1 MTLNDELLRVGA
13 AGRLDDLRRESL
25 KRQHL
30 RESTGTG
37 GAPRQGPTGMRGFLL
52 IWAGQA
58 ASYLSSAAVAF
69 GLTIFAWQETGQ
81 ATALAL
87 VGFFSFVPTLLVSPF
102 AGVLVDRFS
111 RKRVMLLSDAGSA
124 LATLVTLLLYNAGA
138 LEVWHLYLLG
148 AWGGLVGAFQ
158 LPAFLAAIAT
168 LLPKKQYA
176 RANGMWSLLNALAN
190 IGGPP
195 LAGVLLAFSG
205 LRTLL
210 VLDLVTFGLAVLT
223 LLPVYVPS
231 PNKDDPEDDEPTRF
245 WDEVTYGFRYIASRR
260 SVLGLTLT
268 FTSINFFGMVGFTVL
283 SAMILARTGNNE
295 VILGG
300 VQSALGLGGLVGG
313 LFISVWGG
321 PKRKVYGVL
330 LGVMGGSVAIVGL
343 GVGQSFPTWAAAAFT
358 AFFFFPMLDAFSG
371 AIYQR
376 KVAPHLQGKFFS
388 AARVISHTGTTLA
401 YLIAG
406 PLADGVFEPAMRT
419 DGPLAGT
426 FGWLVGTGEGAG
438 MALMLVL
445 SGVLGVLVGVVALLY
460 KPVRDIET
468 LLPDFGAR
476 PSPQEVMSPPAA

>member
-1 MTLNDELLRVGA
+1 
-13 AGRLDDLRRESL
+13 
-25 KRQHL
+25 
-30 RESTGTG
+30 
-37 GAPRQGPTGMRGFLL
+37 MRGFLL

-111 RKRVMLLSDAGSA
+111 RKSVMLLSDAGSA

-158 LPAFLAAIAT
+158 LPAFRAAITT
-168 LLPKKQYA
+168 LLPKEQYA
-176 RANGMWSLLNALAN
+176 RANGMWSLLGSLAN

-195 LAGVLLAFSG
+195 LAGALLAFSS

-210 VLDLVTFGLAVLT
+210 VLDLVTFSLAVLT
-223 LLPVYVPS
+223 LLPVYVPP
-231 PNKDDPEDDEPTRF
+231 PNKDDLEDDEPTRF

-283 SAMILARTGNNE
+283 SAMILARTGNDE
-295 VILGG
+295 VVLGG
-300 VQSALGLGGLVGG
+300 VQSALGLGGLVSG

-343 GVGQSFPTWAAAAFT
+343 GLGQSFPTWAAAAFT

-388 AARVISHTGTTLA
+388 AARVVSHTGTTLA
-401 YLIAG
+401 YLVAG
-406 PLADGVFEPAMRT
+406 PLADGVFEPAMRE
-419 DGPLAGT
+419 GGALSGT
-426 FGWLVGTGEGAG
+426 FGWLVGIGEGAG

-468 LLPDFGAR
+468 LLPDFGEQ
-476 PSPQEVMSPPAA
+476 PSPQRVVSPPLA